1 MNQHGTPDGANQV
14 AVRPRLDRRYD
25 VIQTRAPQYVGT
37 RDGKA
42 DAIALA
48 EWAAR
53 KMPPCQVIVYGQDG
67 GTVEETRQVG
77 TRLAS
82 FSPWATSA

>member
-1 MNQHGTPDGANQV
+1 MNQV
-14 AVRPRLDRRYD
+14 SVRPRLDRRYD

-37 RDGKA
+37 RDSKA
-42 DAIALA
+42 DGIALA

-53 KMPPCQVIVYGQDG
+53 KMPPCEVVVYGIDG

-77 TRLAS
+77 AKSAT

>member
-1 MNQHGTPDGANQV
+1 MNHQGTPAGANQV

-37 RDGKA
+37 RDTKIE
-42 DAIALA
+42 AIALA

-53 KMPPCQVIVYGQDG
+53 KMPPCQVVVYGQSG
-67 GTVEETRQVG
+67 GAVEETRQVG
-77 TRLAS
+77 TKLAS